1 MASEHTAFAT
11 IADLERSGPD
21 PPYIHDDYVATRLRA
36 PREPLVILPPSLSEL
51 TGPVYGNGA
60 VSPSDADLTRQHDG
74 EPLGERVVVS
84 GRVLERDGRPLGG
97 QLVEI
102 WQANAAGRYRHEDDN
117 HPAPLD
123 PNFSGAGRCLTDD
136 AGWYRFVTV
145 KPGAYPWPN
154 HPNAWRPNHIH
165 FSLFGRV
172 FTERLV
178 TQMYFPG
185 DPLFAFDPIFNAV
198 RDERARE
205 RMISRFDL
213 TLTEPDWALGFR
225 FDIVLGGREA
235 TPLEQEHDD

>member
-1 MASEHTAFAT
+1 
-11 IADLERSGPD
+11 
-21 PPYIHDDYVATRLRA
+21 
-36 PREPLVILPPSLSEL
+36 
-51 TGPVYGNGA
+51 
-60 VSPSDADLTRQHDG
+60 
-74 EPLGERVVVS
+74 
-84 GRVLERDGRPLGG
+84 
-97 QLVEI
+97 
-102 WQANAAGRYRHEDDN
+102 
-117 HPAPLD
+117 
-123 PNFSGAGRCLTDD
+123 
-136 AGWYRFVTV
+136 V